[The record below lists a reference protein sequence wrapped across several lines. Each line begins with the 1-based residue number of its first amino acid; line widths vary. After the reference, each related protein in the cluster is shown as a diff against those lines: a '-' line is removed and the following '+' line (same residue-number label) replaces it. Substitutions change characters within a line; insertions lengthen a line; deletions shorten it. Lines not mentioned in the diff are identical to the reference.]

1 MGGKN
6 TVNRIIKIVED
17 FLKPPKVKSRRPRR
31 KYAAKVCNLCHT
43 AERLE
48 SPAVV
53 ELMLR
58 IVPQLK
64 QLTREPIENI
74 CADCLQRFIA
84 VKAMFTMYDPM
95 RKRTVVIARQTFPL
109 TKKMLKQLLKAA
121 KKLPEHVHL
130 KVKFTTTKEFK
141 QEVRRRYRR
150 YLRDLAIGDR
160 IDRLYE
166 GYERPKKP
174 KKQRK
179 LNLMPSLEDVVS
191 VIKGEKLPRPAVTI
205 GCGDCDSAVCPK
217 DCPRYVLAKQ
227 LEIFKGSK
235 LVLTDDYDLS
245 QYVETE
251 EDDILRRLFSE

>member
-1 MGGKN
+1 MDK
-6 TVNRIIKIVED
+6 IIKIVED

-31 KYAAKVCNLCHT
+31 KYAAKVCSLCHT

-58 IVPQLK
+58 VVPQLK
-64 QLTREPIENI
+64 QLTKDPIENI
-74 CADCLQRFIA
+74 CSDCLQRFIA

-95 RKRTVVIARQTFPL
+95 RKQTIVIARQTFPL
-109 TKKMLKQLLKAA
+109 SKKMLKQLLKAA
-121 KKLPEHVHL
+121 KKLPEHIHL
-130 KVKFTTTKEFK
+130 KVKFVATKELK
-141 QEVRRRYRR
+141 LEARRRYRR
-150 YLRDLAIGDR
+150 YLRILARGDL

-174 KKQRK
+174 KKKRK
-179 LNLMPSLEDVVS
+179 MDLTPSLEDVVS
-191 VIKGEKLPRPAVTI
+191 VIKGEKLPRPTVTI

-251 EDDILRRLFSE
+251 EDDMLRRLFGE